1 MRRAVVKALV
11 SHSGRVFVTA
21 LLAAFLLVLAL
32 TPTVPV
38 AAQEETTA
46 LPDNEAQ
53 TFTKGNDDSSD
64 EPKQSVQESAQ
75 RADPN
80 QAGEE
85 QQAATRATGSL
96 QGTDAFIVE
105 SADMTVGR
113 IEISHAD
120 CDIGKGATVTVRDG
134 SSDEAMFIN
143 GVARGDEITATI
155 KASQN
160 QVIINGIANEGLDA
174 ISGSSENDRNATVTS
189 TTGITCD
196 RDDDGGSGGGGGNG
210 GGNGGG
216 DNAGDGDDA
225 RTADELRNL
234 SCEELLVL
242 FRAGSSSSV
251 QYGDAVALADADVRA
266 RIEVCLE
273 QEIVKGTAADEDL
286 PDTGGVSLLRLAV
299 LGVVSAAAGLSVVRA
314 GRREG

>member
-11 SHSGRVFVTA
+11 SHSGRVFVTV
-21 LLAAFLLVLAL
+21 LLAAFLLVVAL
-32 TPTVPV
+32 TPTAPV

-46 LPDNEAQ
+46 LPDNDAQ

-64 EPKQSVQESAQ
+64 KPEQSVQESAQ

-113 IEISHAD
+113 IEISRAD

-134 SSDEAMFIN
+134 SGNKAMFIN

-155 KASQN
+155 KAFQN
-160 QVIINGIANEGLDA
+160 QVIVNGIANEGLDA
-174 ISGSSENDRNATVTS
+174 NFGSPENDRNATVTS

-196 RDDDGGSGGGGGNG
+196 RDDDG
-210 GGNGGG
+210 
-216 DNAGDGDDA
+216 DGDDA
-225 RTADELRNL
+225 TTAEELRAL

-273 QEIVKGTAADEDL
+273 QEVIEGTAADEDL
-286 PDTGGVSLLRLAV
+286 PDTGGVSLLGLAV
-299 LGVVSAAAGLSVVRA
+299 LGVVSAAASLSVIRG
-314 GRREG
+314 GRRRG